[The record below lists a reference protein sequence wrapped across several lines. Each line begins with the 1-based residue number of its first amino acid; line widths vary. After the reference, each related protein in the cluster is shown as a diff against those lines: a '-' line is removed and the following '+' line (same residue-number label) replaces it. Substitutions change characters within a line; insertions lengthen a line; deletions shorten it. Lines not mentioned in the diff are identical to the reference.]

1 MDDGKAIMEEMAG
14 SNSLDDPN
22 YILKNLSLIPAVR
35 PEEQSSY
42 NKAKDAQV
50 IVQSQ
55 VASHKQKQNAHHPP
69 LFAAYPSPGVLSLL
83 ATAGRVPEHARTGG
97 NRRVNVGGG

>member
-1 MDDGKAIMEEMAG
+1 MDDGKAIMEEMVG

-55 VASHKQKQNAHHPP
+55 VAFAQTETERTSPP